1 MRQFDLSLQGEKM
14 TEKHTAGP
22 LTVEQDGLSLIL
34 ANQIVCTAFAPDYA
48 GIDEQKANAR
58 RLAACWNACAGI
70 DIDLLESQDIVLIA
84 GVMAKRVSD
93 QTRDKLLACLKETSA
108 ILEEWIKDSGDCDHR
123 VGICFC
129 DDIRAVEGAK
139 AAITEAEDQP

>member
-1 MRQFDLSLQGEKM
+1 MNQP
-14 TEKHTAGP
+14 HTDGK
-22 LTVEQDGLSLIL
+22 LVVESDGLAL
-34 ANQIVCTAFAPDYA
+34 ALAGQIVAPSFGPDGA
-48 GIDEQKANAR
+48 GTDELRANAR
-58 RLAACWNACAGI
+58 RLAACWNTCAGI
-70 DIDLLESQDIVLIA
+70 DIDLLESQDIVSIA

-108 ILEEWIKDSGDCDHR
+108 RLEEWIKDSGDCDHR

-129 DDIRAVEGAK
+129 ADIRAVEGAK